1 MNKYLFFGVAG
12 KEVIYM
18 SENREMLGNKDEM
31 LEEIRD
37 VERVAEPSEEITDLV
52 DAITADEEDL
62 EEAKVDL
69 KDTLLGAD
77 ERELNEVIE
86 SVYAIDIAIALEEF
100 TDDELLRF
108 YGRIDDEHM
117 AAILEQMDEDLQQ
130 RFVGLLGYKK
140 IISVFAYMSN
150 DDIADIVGD
159 MPINRAKVIMKMM
172 KDRDTVQ
179 IETLL
184 NYDDESAG
192 GIMTTEYL
200 AIDGDLTIEKTLD
213 KIKEIGPKTEVI
225 ETIFV
230 VDSSKRLIGTAD
242 LRDILIAKD
251 SEKLRDIMDDNMVTV
266 TPEVDQEEVASLVS
280 KYDLK
285 AIPVINRRG
294 GLIGIITV
302 DDIIDVLVE
311 EQEEDLIRMGGS
323 TETENIDEPVRDSV
337 KKRLPWLAILLAL
350 SMLVSSVVGRFE
362 VVLAVLPL
370 AMAFQSLVLDMAGNV
385 GTQSLAVTIRA
396 LTDDTITV
404 TDKIKLVFKEMR
416 VGLLNGIVMGLIA
429 FIGIGI
435 YIYFFKTHDV
445 KSAFAISACIG
456 MALIVAMMISS
467 FMGSGIP
474 MMFEKI
480 GIDPAVASGP
490 LITTVNDLVA
500 VVCYY
505 GLIWILLIDV
515 LKIAV

>member
-1 MNKYLFFGVAG
+1 MDEKMKKADPEQEKGMGAAQAEAEA
-12 KEVIYM
+12 EVLAEDLYY
-18 SENREMLGNKDEM
+18 EAA
-31 LEEIRD
+31 EE
-37 VERVAEPSEEITDLV
+37 ESEEITDLV
-52 DAITADEEDL
+52 DAITADEEEL

-69 KDTLLGAD
+69 KDTLLQAK
-77 ERELNEVIE
+77 ESELNEVIE

-130 RFVGLLGYKK
+130 RFVGLLGYRK
-140 IISVFAYMSN
+140 ILSLFTYMSN

-159 MPINRAKVIMKMM
+159 MPTNRSKDLMKMM
-172 KDRDTVQ
+172 KGRDTAQ
-179 IETLL
+179 IQSLL
-184 NYDDESAG
+184 NYEDDSAG

-200 AIDGDLTIEKTLD
+200 AIDSSLNIAQTLR

-230 VDSSKRLIGTAD
+230 VDRAKKLIGTAD

-251 SEKLRDIMDDNMVTV
+251 NEMLTDIMDDNIVTA
-266 TPEVDQEEVASLVS
+266 TPEMDQEEVARLVS

-285 AIPVINRRG
+285 AIPVVNRRG
-294 GLIGIITV
+294 ALIGIVTV

-311 EQEEDLIRMGGS
+311 EQDEDIIRMGGG
-323 TETENIDEPVRDSV
+323 TESEDIDEPVKDSV
-337 KKRLPWLAILLAL
+337 RKRLPWLAILFGL
-350 SMLVSSVVGRFE
+350 SMLVSSVVGKFE

-396 LTDDTITV
+396 LTDDSLTAS
-404 TDKIKLVFKEMR
+404 DKLKLVFKELR
-416 VGLLNGIVMGLIA
+416 VGLLNGLILGVLA
-429 FIGIGI
+429 FVGVGA
-435 YIYFFKTHDV
+435 YIYVFKTHDL

-456 MALIVAMMISS
+456 TALIVAMMISS
-467 FMGSGIP
+467 FVGSGIP
-474 MMFEKI
+474 MLFKKI
-480 GIDPAVASGP
+480 GVDPAVASGP
-490 LITTVNDLVA
+490 LITTLNDMVA

-505 GLIWILLIDV
+505 GLIWILLINV
-515 LKIAV
+515 MNVSF

>member
-1 MNKYLFFGVAG
+1 MDEKMKKADPEQEKGMGAAQAEAEA
-12 KEVIYM
+12 EVLAEDLYY
-18 SENREMLGNKDEM
+18 EAA
-31 LEEIRD
+31 EE
-37 VERVAEPSEEITDLV
+37 ESEEITDLV
-52 DAITADEEDL
+52 DAITADEEEL

-69 KDTLLGAD
+69 KDTLLQAK
-77 ERELNEVIE
+77 ESELNEVIE

-130 RFVGLLGYKK
+130 RFVGLLGYRK
-140 IISVFAYMSN
+140 ILSLFTYMSN

-159 MPINRAKVIMKMM
+159 MPTNRSKDLMKMM
-172 KDRDTVQ
+172 KGRDTAQ
-179 IETLL
+179 IQSLL
-184 NYDDESAG
+184 NYEDDSAG

-200 AIDGDLTIEKTLD
+200 AIDSSLNIAQTLR

-230 VDSSKRLIGTAD
+230 VDRAKKLIGTAD

-251 SEKLRDIMDDNMVTV
+251 NEMLTDIMDDNIVTA
-266 TPEVDQEEVASLVS
+266 TPEMDQEEVARLVS

-285 AIPVINRRG
+285 AIPVVNRRG
-294 GLIGIITV
+294 ALIGIVTV

-311 EQEEDLIRMGGS
+311 EQDEDIIRMGGG
-323 TETENIDEPVRDSV
+323 TESEDIDEPVKDSM
-337 KKRLPWLAILLAL
+337 KKRLPWLIILLVL
-350 SMLVSSVVGRFE
+350 GLFVSSVVGRFE
-362 VVLAVLPL
+362 AVVAVLPI
-370 AMAFQSLVLDMAGNV
+370 AMAFQSLILGMAGNA

-396 LTDDTITV
+396 LTDDSLTFGE
-404 TDKIKLVFKEMR
+404 KRKLVFKEMR
-416 VGLLNGIVMGLIA
+416 VGLVNGLLLGVAA
-429 FIGIGI
+429 FVGIGI
-435 YIYFFKTHDV
+435 YLLTV
-445 KSAFAISACIG
+445 KKMPTETAFAISACVG
-456 MALIVAMMISS
+456 VALMVAMMISS
-467 FMGSGIP
+467 LVGSGIP
-474 MMFEKI
+474 MLFKKI

-505 GLIWILLIDV
+505 SLVRFLLIDV
-515 LKIAV
+515 MKIAY